1 MPVSAQILYLH
12 LQQFHSPSSPT
23 RRTRHRM
30 QRARDKLVDQ
40 FLDITAGVDDRYEEE
55 DEDDGD
61 DGDDGASA
69 QF

>member
-1 MPVSAQILYLH
+1 
-12 LQQFHSPSSPT
+12 
-23 RRTRHRM
+23 M